1 MDIYLKE
8 KQNMKA
14 QFQFPSLPE
23 AIRIKGSASY
33 QEYDIIKKGTYAF
46 PAGFDIRTFQW
57 SGYFWGKARKND
69 RVLNRKWMAP
79 MACANKLKAW
89 MEKGTVLNLVISGG
103 GINKDVTIK
112 SLDCTQTGGN
122 GDMEYSITLVL
133 YRPLKIYTTD
143 ELGTDTKKTSKK
155 KTVTREEAKPKKKQY
170 TVAYGDNL
178 WSIARKHY
186 GGSGEDWKKIYDA
199 NKEVIESTAKK
210 HGYSSSDNGW
220 WIFPGCVL
228 MIP

>member
-8 KQNMKA
+8 KQNMKS

-23 AIRIKGSASY
+23 MIKIKGSANY

-57 SGYFWGKARKND
+57 TGYFWGKVRQND
-69 RVLNRKWMAP
+69 RSLNRKWMAP

-133 YRPLKIYTTD
+133 YRPLEIYTTD
-143 ELGTDTKKTSKK
+143 ELGTDTKKSTKK
-155 KTVTREEAKPKKKQY
+155 KDSGQGRNEAQKETV
-170 TVAYGDNL
+170 
-178 WSIARKHY
+178 
-186 GGSGEDWKKIYDA
+186 
-199 NKEVIESTAKK
+199 
-210 HGYSSSDNGW
+210 YS
-220 WIFPGCVL
+220 CVWG
-228 MIP
+228 